1 MTELKR
7 SIAVLF
13 RRKGKEFLT
22 EQEFVYSAS
31 MELRWFPPKDA
42 QKLLD
47 FGLSGGFLQRKNG
60 NIFPTFDFA
69 SIEVPIDFKPGKDV
83 FDQVKKR
90 NADLF
95 SDIVE
100 RIVRDKSVPKREV
113 VSRVNKKQEMLG
125 IDVEPA
131 ALLVASDYGLSV
143 DTGFIERAENEIL
156 TRDLGP
162 PN

>member
-1 MTELKR
+1 MSELKR

-13 RRKGKEFLT
+13 KRKGKEFLT
-22 EQEFVYSAS
+22 EKEFVYSAS

-42 QKLLD
+42 QRLLD

-60 NIFPTFDFA
+60 NVFPTFDF
-69 SIEVPIDFKPGKDV
+69 SEMEVPIDFKPGKDM
-83 FDQVKKR
+83 FEQANKR
-90 NADLF
+90 TADLF

-100 RIVRDKSVPKREV
+100 KIVRTKSVPKKEV

-143 DTGFIERAENEIL
+143 DNSFIQRATNEIL
-156 TRDLGP
+156 TRDFVQP
-162 PN
+162 